1 MKNPFTVR
9 NMPFIA
15 ILLAIEI
22 VLQFI
27 GNMVAFGPVSIN
39 LSLVPIALGAMLFG
53 PWVGLFLGII
63 NSIFVLMAPS
73 TALFY
78 NVSAGGT
85 IIVCLLKSSLAG
97 FLGGLFYLL
106 LKNKNGFVASI
117 VASITLPVI
126 NTGIF
131 ILGCLL
137 FFRPLLEE
145 YSTGYTSIYEFLFI
159 GLIGWNFI
167 FELATSIVLVYPI
180 YRIITIKERHKQLAN

>member
-63 NSIFVLMAPS
+63 NALFVLMAPS

-78 NVSAGGT
+78 NVSVVGT
-85 IIVCLLKSSLAG
+85 ILICLIKSSLAG

-106 LKNKNGFVASI
+106 IKNKNNFVASI
-117 VASITLPVI
+117 VT
-126 NTGIF
+126 
-131 ILGCLL
+131 
-137 FFRPLLEE
+137 
-145 YSTGYTSIYEFLFI
+145 
-159 GLIGWNFI
+159 
-167 FELATSIVLVYPI
+167 
-180 YRIITIKERHKQLAN
+180 